1 MSLNTGKDKK
11 RVVIVGAG
19 FGGVKVA
26 KLLDGSNLD
35 VTIVDRNNFHL
46 FQPLLYQLSTSEID
60 ENEIA
65 YPVRAF
71 FRNSSNVN
79 FLMATAEDVDKENKI
94 LKTSEGDVPF
104 DYLVLAAGATT
115 NFFGMKSI
123 ADNAFGMKTLQEAI
137 KIRNHVLRMF
147 EQASTCTDEA
157 ERRKMLTFV
166 CVGGGPTGVE
176 VAGALSELIYG
187 VIKNEYHNLNVSEAK
202 IVLVE
207 AIDRLLSMMPP
218 DLSEET
224 ARVLREKR
232 NVDVRLNTACK
243 DYDGEMLTF
252 KEGEPLPTRTVI
264 WSAGVKAVSLM
275 TKLGV
280 ETDRSGRVKVNHS
293 LQLEKYPEIFA
304 IGDCACYIENEG
316 ERPLPTV
323 APVATQQAVVCAD
336 NIKRLASGS
345 NVLTQFKYK
354 DLGSM
359 ATICRGNAVAS
370 MGNMKMKGFFAWVA
384 WMFVHLLRLEGGYT
398 NITVLYKWFWNFLFG
413 LRLGRVITDTKI
425 KD

>member
-166 CVGGGPTGVE
+166 CVGGGPTGV
-176 VAGALSELIYG
+176 G
-187 VIKNEYHNLNVSEAK
+187 
-202 IVLVE
+202 
-207 AIDRLLSMMPP
+207 
-218 DLSEET
+218 
-224 ARVLREKR
+224 
-232 NVDVRLNTACK
+232 
-243 DYDGEMLTF
+243 
-252 KEGEPLPTRTVI
+252 
-264 WSAGVKAVSLM
+264 
-275 TKLGV
+275 
-280 ETDRSGRVKVNHS
+280 RSV
-293 LQLEKYPEIFA
+293 
-304 IGDCACYIENEG
+304 
-316 ERPLPTV
+316 
-323 APVATQQAVVCAD
+323 
-336 NIKRLASGS
+336 
-345 NVLTQFKYK
+345 
-354 DLGSM
+354 
-359 ATICRGNAVAS
+359 
-370 MGNMKMKGFFAWVA
+370 
-384 WMFVHLLRLEGGYT
+384 
-398 NITVLYKWFWNFLFG
+398 
-413 LRLGRVITDTKI
+413 
-425 KD
+425 